1 MNMINALKSAIK
13 AEVAAQKMYNKMAK
27 EATDPEV
34 RSLFSYLEGYE
45 VAHQKFLEAELR
57 VSESAHSDKEGMPS
71 HWLQLLSENLQLPAN
86 GSVGSDLEQIRLS
99 LAAAESV
106 AKILKSANEE
116 LLKLQVRYENEL
128 AIAADIQK
136 KLLHQK
142 PPEGTG
148 LEISS
153 INVMARA
160 VGGDY
165 YDFLK
170 NDRDQLAMVVG
181 DSMGKGMSAALIMT
195 TVRAVWQSSSING
208 FKSPGE
214 ILGAINR
221 IIHPDLR
228 ATESF
233 ITMFCA
239 LYDKETSNFKYCN
252 AGHNPPILH
261 TGNNRGC
268 AQLEIGGIPV
278 GMFPDAE
285 YHSAEFILHEN
296 DLVVM
301 YTDGV
306 TEARDKKNV
315 EFGYEGLCEVINQC
329 HDKNPKDIVEEIMS
343 AIIQYSGSSSLS
355 DDVTIVI
362 LKKT

>member
-27 EATDPEV
+27 EATDPEA

-71 HWLQLLSENLQLPAN
+71 HWLQLLNENLHLPAN
-86 GSVGSDLEQIRLS
+86 GNVGSDLEQIRLS

-136 KLLHQK
+136 KLLPQY
-142 PPEGTG
+142 PPEDTG
-148 LEISS
+148 LEISFTN
-153 INVMARA
+153 IMARS

-181 DSMGKGMSAALIMT
+181 DSMGKGMSAALLMT
-195 TVRAVWQSSSING
+195 TVRAVWQSSLVNG
-208 FKSPGE
+208 FRSPGE

-221 IIHPDLR
+221 IVHPDLK

-239 LYDKETSNFKYCN
+239 LYDKETSNFRYCN

-261 TGNNRGC
+261 SNNKGC
-268 AQLEIGGIPV
+268 IQLEIGGIPIS
-278 GMFPDAE
+278 MLPDAE
-285 YHSAEFILHEN
+285 YHSAEFILHKN
-296 DLVVM
+296 DLIVM